1 MWPINYQYVTKLKY
15 MSILDVFFTNIKL
28 IHWNINKI
36 TLLTSYIYVTYIKKV
51 WAQHSVFTTVNLTIL
66 IVKFLK
72 QFENWLNNPHTKYAK
87 C

>member
-51 WAQHSVFTTVNLTIL
+51 
-66 IVKFLK
+66 
-72 QFENWLNNPHTKYAK
+72 
-87 C
+87 